1 MKFLEKVNQLQK
13 ENEGYMVFV
22 KCGIFF
28 NVIGKDAVVLQQR
41 TELLPICIKENVCKC
56 GVPVNTF
63 AKFLKKFTKQNK
75 IALVAFDYNKEDNEY
90 REIIRIEGEK
100 VTETRTCL
108 DCKKCWYSNN
118 RIINNFVKLLFFIF
132 DDYIICL

>member
-100 VTETRTCL
+100 VP
-108 DCKKCWYSNN
+108 
-118 RIINNFVKLLFFIF
+118 
-132 DDYIICL
+132 